1 MQILWVVI
9 LIIWA
14 VAVNANK
21 KKKVAQKNAAA
32 GTVKQPVAPVNRG
45 VASATKTK
53 TTQSKPQKHVAPA
66 PAIKPAESYGEG
78 FAHKE
83 ERDGSINMPPRE
95 AHEHEGKPMPCPA
108 DEREAPR
115 PRPAELA
122 NQPETVRPNQLQVV
136 FSKNAVLE
144 GVIMSEVL
152 KRPEFHN
159 GRRVYR

>member
-1 MQILWVVI
+1 
-9 LIIWA
+9 
-14 VAVNANK
+14 
-21 KKKVAQKNAAA
+21 
-32 GTVKQPVAPVNRG
+32 
-45 VASATKTK
+45 
-53 TTQSKPQKHVAPA
+53 
-66 PAIKPAESYGEG
+66 
-78 FAHKE
+78 
-83 ERDGSINMPPRE
+83 MPPRE

-108 DEREAPR
+108 DEREALR

-152 KRPEFHN
+152 KRPEFRN